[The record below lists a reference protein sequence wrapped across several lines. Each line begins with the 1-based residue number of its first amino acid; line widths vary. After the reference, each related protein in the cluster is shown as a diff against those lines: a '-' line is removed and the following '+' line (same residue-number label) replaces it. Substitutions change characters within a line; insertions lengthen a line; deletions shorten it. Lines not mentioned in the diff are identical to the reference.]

1 MNPTFEEIAKRCKRT
16 ERFEEIKQNWIGT
29 GTDTDFLL
37 QIIEDF
43 KTALLFY
50 SHRNQWWSDHGDTAR
65 KALREIGEWV
75 K

>member
-1 MNPTFEEIAKRCKRT
+1 MNLTFEEISKAHEKWQRL
-16 ERFEEIKQNWIGT
+16 EEIKQHWTGT

-37 QIIEDF
+37 GVIEDLK
-43 KTALLFY
+43 KTLLFY